1 MEAIGSWL
9 AAELG
14 LAPWIVGLLVLPVLS
29 VSLIYGIR
37 EVILVVVS
45 RFAAGRAHKEAWRRA
60 TRYVAVV
67 LSLVAVVT
75 ALNAY
80 AAEIATALTPDGEAR
95 TEHILIAVV
104 RTVGL
109 TALLAL
115 LLLGVKRGFA
125 TLDVELE
132 KRFRE
137 STGIRF
143 QGVVFVDPEQLADLV
158 RLALRVVRFGLVL
171 FLFYLYIPLVL
182 TGIPWTQ
189 PFAHRVMPLV
199 LKPLAGIALA
209 IVRYIPNLITL
220 ILILVVFRW
229 VMRLF
234 RTFMDAVGRGD
245 LKLGSFNPA
254 WAASTFRLVHALAII
269 FAIVLIYPFLPGSDS
284 AVFKGVSVFLG
295 ALATFGGRSSVSDL
309 ISGLMLTYNETFEA
323 GDRVRVGGTTG
334 DVLHIGMF
342 FTLIQTL
349 DNERVSIPNSVAMK
363 GEIFNVSE
371 AAKAGGLKLRV
382 GVGIGYDAEWQ
393 QVYELLIGA
402 AEKTNNV
409 RSDPQPLVEQY
420 SLDDYAVAYT
430 LVVVLEDAKKRFATR
445 TELLE
450 NIQDAFNEAGLE
462 IMTPAVRAVRD
473 SLDPAIP
480 GKYME
485 NESSEA
491 ARRETGSPGS

>member
-14 LAPWIVGLLVLPVLS
+14 LAPWVVGLLVLPLPS

-37 EVILVVVS
+37 ELILVVVS
-45 RFAAGRAHKEAWRRA
+45 RFAAGRAHIETWRRT
-60 TRYVAVV
+60 TRYAAVL
-67 LSLVAVVT
+67 LSLVAVAY
-75 ALNAY
+75 ALTAY
-80 AAEIATALTPDGEAR
+80 AAEIATALTPGGEAR
-95 TEHILIAVV
+95 TEHTLIAVV

-115 LLLGVKRGFA
+115 LLLGMKRGFA
-125 TLDVELE
+125 SLEVGLE
-132 KRFRE
+132 KRCKE
-137 STGIRF
+137 SAGIHF

-182 TGIPWTQ
+182 TGIPLTE

-199 LKPLAGIALA
+199 LEPLAGIGIA
-209 IVRYIPNLITL
+209 IVRYIPDLITL
-220 ILILVVFRW
+220 ILIVVVFRW
-229 VMRLF
+229 VVRLF
-234 RTFMDAVGRGD
+234 RIFMDAVGRGD
-245 LKLGSFNPA
+245 IKLGSFNPA
-254 WAASTFRLVHALAII
+254 WAVSTFRLVHVLAII

-284 AVFKGVSVFLG
+284 AVFRGVSVFLG
-295 ALATFGGRSSVSDL
+295 ALATFGGRSFVSDL
-309 ISGLMLTYNETFEA
+309 IAGLMLTYNQTFEA
-323 GDRVRVGGTTG
+323 GDRVRIAGTTG
-334 DVLHIGMF
+334 DVLHIGTF
-342 FTLIQTL
+342 FTLVQSL
-349 DNERVSIPNSVAMK
+349 DNERVSVPNSLAK
-363 GEIFNVSE
+363 EGEIVNVSE
-371 AAKAGGLKLRV
+371 AANLGGLKLRV
-382 GVGIGYDAEWQ
+382 GAGIGYDTEWQ

-402 AEKTNNV
+402 GEKTNNV
-409 RSDPQPLVEQY
+409 RSDPRPDVEQV

-430 LVVVLEDAKKRFATR
+430 LVVVLEDPKKRLATR

-480 GKYME
+480 EKYLE
-485 NESSEA
+485 N
-491 ARRETGSPGS
+491 TK

>member
-14 LAPWIVGLLVLPVLS
+14 LAPWIVGLLVLPLLF
-29 VSLIYGIR
+29 VSLIFGVR
-37 EVILVVVS
+37 ELMLAGMS
-45 RFAAGRAHKEAWRRA
+45 RFAAVRAHKEVWRRV
-60 TRYVAVV
+60 TRYVAAL
-67 LSLVAVVT
+67 LSLAAVAS
-75 ALNAY
+75 ALTAY
-80 AAEIATALTPDGEAR
+80 AADIANALAPGGEVR
-95 TEHILIAVV
+95 TGRILIAIV

-115 LLLGVKRGFA
+115 LLLGMKRGFA
-125 TLDVELE
+125 ALDVGLW
-132 KRFRE
+132 KRCRE
-137 STGIRF
+137 SGGIRF
-143 QGVVFVDPEQLADLV
+143 RGVVFTDPQRLADLV
-158 RLALRVVRFGLVL
+158 RLALRVVRFGLIL

-189 PFAHRVMPLV
+189 PLAHRVMPLV

-229 VMRLF
+229 AMRLF
-234 RTFMDAVGRGD
+234 RIFMDAVARGD

-269 FAIVLIYPFLPGSDS
+269 FVIVLIYPFLPGSDS
-284 AVFKGVSVFLG
+284 AVFTGVSLFIG

-309 ISGLMLTYNETFEA
+309 IGGLMLTYNETFEA

-334 DVLHIGMF
+334 DVLHIGTF

-402 AEKTNNV
+402 GEKTSNV
-409 RSDPQPLVEQY
+409 RSDPQPLVEQV
-420 SLDDYAVAYT
+420 SLDDYAVTYT
-430 LVVVLEDAKKRFATR
+430 LVVVLEDPKKLLATR